1 MPASLPGATLA
12 QNVAGPTQGRA
23 IVFDPLSGPK
33 GAPLDKDQAG
43 NCSTGALSTGIGY
56 NPSSPF
62 IVAQGS
68 DTAAQAIAKA
78 GYTDDQIPGARSS
91 GFGTQ
96 NTLLSRFMYIGG
108 GRMIAN
114 TDPVQKYQVP
124 FVPSEYTAG
133 IALCTAGNGQAR
145 DNGAGPAFT
154 GASMKMVTAAGAVA
168 TGAVIETGFVN
179 RSGVALV
186 TGQSLFGVASAA
198 LAAPS
203 LTAEE
208 EEAAHAKAHAKA
220 HANHK

>member
-23 IVFDPLSGPK
+23 VVFDPLSGPK
-33 GAPLDKDQAG
+33 GSPFDRDQAG

-56 NPSSPF
+56 GPASPF

-78 GYTDDQIPGARSS
+78 SYTDDQIPGARSN

-96 NTLLSRFMYIGG
+96 NTLLSRFMYVGG
-108 GRMIAN
+108 GRMVAN
-114 TDPVQKYQVP
+114 ADPVQKYQVP

-133 IALCTAGNGQAR
+133 IALCTAGNGAAR

-154 GASMKMVTAAGAVA
+154 GASMKMVTATGAVA
-168 TGAVIETGFVN
+168 NGAAVETGFVN

-186 TGQSLFGVASAA
+186 SGQSLFGVASAA

-208 EEAAHAKAHAKA
+208 EEAAHAKAHAK
-220 HANHK
+220 NGKHK